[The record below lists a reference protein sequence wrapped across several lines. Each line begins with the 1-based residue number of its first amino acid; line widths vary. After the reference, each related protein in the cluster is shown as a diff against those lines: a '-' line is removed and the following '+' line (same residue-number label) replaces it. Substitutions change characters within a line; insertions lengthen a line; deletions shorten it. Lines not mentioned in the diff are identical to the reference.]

1 MSGHVATRTIIV
13 ITDLQEQRV
22 LAYTLY
28 RLDQKRGKLR
38 LDVQHAVQ
46 RLEGYVFV
54 LVSKSGII
62 IGENLV
68 GTL

>member
-28 RLDQKRGKLR
+28 RLDQKRGKL
-38 LDVQHAVQ
+38 
-46 RLEGYVFV
+46 
-54 LVSKSGII
+54 
-62 IGENLV
+62 
-68 GTL
+68 